1 MVDIFATIWSIIVL
15 ASIVWVIYDVLTQNK
30 SLSSI
35 MKVFWIII
43 VLVLGIIGAILYYF
57 LGKKK

>member
-30 SLSSI
+30 SLSNF

-57 LGKKK
+57 LGKEK